1 MDNVK
6 GKTGFGWIELADV
19 VANPTDTDSTRGA
32 LAVVGTTLKF
42 WNKSS
47 WITVDTSVSGSFVE
61 LTDTPANYTSAENK
75 ILKVNNA
82 GNAVEFVELSGDVTI
97 NATGVSAIGTNKV
110 LTAMIND
117 ANVTLAK
124 LEAVTSARLIVGNAS
139 NRPTAVDVT
148 GDVHIN
154 NTGVTTIQTDAVTET
169 KILDGAVTEAKLA
182 AGAGLAA
189 LFTSGIAANESYD
202 KTANTGNGTESTI
215 IAADPADARAVLVI
229 VHVDETF
236 SDGDDGTQPTFA
248 IATSGASPIMADTVL
263 DDATEGETYVYGA
276 NLPATETVELTA
288 TPAVTA
294 TDTNDAGAV
303 TITVIALP
311 TA

>member
-1 MDNVK
+1 MENVK

-19 VANPTDTDSTRGA
+19 GTDPTDTDSTRGA
-32 LAVVGTTLKF
+32 LAVVGTALKF

-47 WITVDTSVSGSFVE
+47 WITVDTSISGSFVE

-82 GNAVEFVELSGDVTI
+82 GTAVEFVELSGDITI
-97 NATGVSAIGTNKV
+97 NA
-110 LTAMIND
+110 
-117 ANVTLAK
+117 
-124 LEAVTSARLIVGNAS
+124 
-139 NRPTAVDVT
+139 
-148 GDVHIN
+148 
-154 NTGVTTIQTDAVTET
+154 TGVTTIQTDAVTET
-169 KILDGAVTEAKLA
+169 KILDGAVTEDKLA

-202 KTANTGNGTESTI
+202 KTADTGNGTESTI

-248 IATSGASPIMADTVL
+248 IATSGASSIMANTVL